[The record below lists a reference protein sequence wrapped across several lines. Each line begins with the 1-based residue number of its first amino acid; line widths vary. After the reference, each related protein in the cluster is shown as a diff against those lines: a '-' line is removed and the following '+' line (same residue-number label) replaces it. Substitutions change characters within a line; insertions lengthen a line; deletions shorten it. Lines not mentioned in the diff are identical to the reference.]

1 MICHLRPRAAQTS
14 LQQTTFFAARAQT
27 EPPNRSA
34 MRGSSG
40 DVAVGQQRC
49 SARSRGARPL
59 RCNPCSA
66 PCARGAPLPRGF
78 HAAEVAV
85 TQAAGQGGCGHF
97 GAVRCSVPL
106 LWQRAGGRGR
116 RSCKVPR
123 AVRSSVLRGG
133 LAPTAL
139 PQHGSLPA
147 GPGPPHGRSALSSNR
162 RPRRKCKAR
171 VVPLGLVESCFRGV
185 CTMSQKK
192 RNLDFALLCRAACG
206 PAGAAERVQGR
217 PQRRGGV
224 SPGLRTH
231 TDLVRGML
239 QKGSL
244 LSSALS
250 SSILLQF
257 LLLDVL

>member
-27 EPPNRSA
+27 EPPNSSA

-116 RSCKVPR
+116 RSCRVPR

-133 LAPTAL
+133 SRPPPCLSTARCLRDPALLTTAL
-139 PQHGSLPA
+139 P
-147 GPGPPHGRSALSSNR
+147 SAR
-162 RPRRKCKAR
+162 TDG
-171 VVPLGLVESCFRGV
+171 LGGNVRHV
-185 CTMSQKK
+185 WY
-192 RNLDFALLCRAACG
+192 R
-206 PAGAAERVQGR
+206 
-217 PQRRGGV
+217 
-224 SPGLRTH
+224 PGL
-231 TDLVRGML
+231 LNLASVVCV
-239 QKGSL
+239 Q
-244 LSSALS
+244 
-250 SSILLQF
+250 
-257 LLLDVL
+257 